1 MPEIVLI
8 SVLLPAPLSPTIAV
22 TWPAGMSRVMSLRAR
37 TGPKFLPMPAR
48 RSSGWDPSDPSASR
62 PPAWSR
68 TAGAWTGWVSCA
80 SCACGAWSESG
91 ADARPAV
98 AGRASS
104 ALGLVTGRASLRSAS
119 WCSLRYPGGLAG
131 GRVGPDAQLGD
142 LRRAVRD
149 DGRVHV
155 GRGDPLRLEQHRRH
169 VDAGLA
175 VLRRAVHQGGRRGLA
190 GPQEHGQRHGGL
202 RLYVD
207 RLVDRAALVAGQ
219 DVLQP
224 DEGRV
229 LAGGWEGPGLDALR
243 LQVVDDGGGVLVVR
257 GDDRVD
263 VLVRGELLLEFAQRH
278 AWRPRPGRNADQGVT
293 LVGEKRVEHSEV
305 ALGEQ

>member
-48 RSSGWDPSDPSASR
+48 CSSGWDPSDPLASR

-80 SCACGAWSESG
+80 SCASCACGGWSESG

-119 WCSLRYPGGLAG
+119 WCSLRYPGGLAV
-131 GRVGPDAQLGD
+131 GRVGPDAQLGG

-149 DGRVHV
+149 DRRVHV
-155 GRGDPLRLEQHRRH
+155 RRGDPLRLEQDRRH
-169 VDAGLA
+169 RGAGLG
-175 VLRRAVHQGGRRGLA
+175 VGHRAVHQGGRRGLA

-219 DVLQP
+219 DVLPP
-224 DEGRV
+224 DG
-229 LAGGWEGPGLDALR
+229 
-243 LQVVDDGGGVLVVR
+243 
-257 GDDRVD
+257 
-263 VLVRGELLLEFAQRH
+263 
-278 AWRPRPGRNADQGVT
+278 
-293 LVGEKRVEHSEV
+293 
-305 ALGEQ
+305 